1 MQYKVTTR
9 IMQCGVAVPGGDTV
23 RMYGSE
29 ADGHRGFL
37 DAKDDLRATF
47 SGNSTSATVVFERAA
62 SQDWH
67 DVERLA
73 TYTIQRG
80 TTRNA
85 VPVES
90 MTYHAQIAAPSAPKP
105 KPVQRCEPA
114 KPKLYS
120 IKTKA
125 YYCNGEWDQYF
136 ETEEQARAA
145 LSRLM
150 ETERQ
155 AIERE
160 SGDPRREYELLYN
173 RTDCIAN
180 MEIYKNHDKVAT
192 VRK

>member
-1 MQYKVTTR
+1 MQYRVTTR
-9 IMQCGVAVPGGDTV
+9 IMQCGVAVPGGDAV
-23 RMYGSE
+23 WMYDNE

-37 DAKDDLRATF
+37 DAKDAVRASF
-47 SGNSTSATVVFERAA
+47 SGNATTASVEFERAEYP
-62 SQDWH
+62 DYR

-85 VPVES
+85 GPVES
-90 MTYHAQIAAPSAPKP
+90 MTYHAQIAAPSDPKP
-105 KPVQRCEPA
+105 KVEKKCEPA

-125 YYCNGEWDQYF
+125 YYQKGEWDQYF

-160 SGDPRREYELLYN
+160 NGDPRREYELLYN

-180 MEIYKNHDKVAT
+180 VEIYKNHDKVAT